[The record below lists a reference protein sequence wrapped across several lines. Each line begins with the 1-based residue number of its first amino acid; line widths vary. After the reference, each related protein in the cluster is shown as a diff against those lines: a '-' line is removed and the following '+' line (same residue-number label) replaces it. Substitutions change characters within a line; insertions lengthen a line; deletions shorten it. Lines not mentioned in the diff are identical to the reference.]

1 MGKELLDYKLQ
12 MAFLVLV
19 LSAKKKKKSK
29 PKLIPAMFV
38 LEIYVPF
45 HLIN

>member
-19 LSAKKKKKSK
+19 LSARKKKSK